1 MLMQNHIF
9 QVWLHVTKEFGL
21 VFAIHQTY
29 LLDYQFCIVE
39 SRLDQLNPPLK
50 TFFPVACALDFTFQ
64 FDWWL
69 DREAWLNSTLTS
81 SDFVNSTMA
90 LN

>member
-1 MLMQNHIF
+1 MQNHIF

-39 SRLDQLNPPLK
+39 SRLDQLNLPLK
-50 TFFPVACALDFTFQ
+50 NIFQLLAL
-64 FDWWL
+64 
-69 DREAWLNSTLTS
+69 STSPSSLTGGLIGRLG
-81 SDFVNSTMA
+81 STP
-90 LN
+90 L

>member
-39 SRLDQLNPPLK
+39 SRLDQLNLPLK
-50 TFFPVACALDFTFQ
+50 TFSSCLRSRLHLPV
-64 FDWWL
+64 
-69 DREAWLNSTLTS
+69 
-81 SDFVNSTMA
+81 
-90 LN
+90 

>member
-39 SRLDQLNPPLK
+39 SRLDQLNLPIKNIFQLNLPLK
-50 TFFPVACALDFTFQ
+50 TFSSCLRSRLHLPV
-64 FDWWL
+64 
-69 DREAWLNSTLTS
+69 
-81 SDFVNSTMA
+81 
-90 LN
+90 